1 MTHVRAVPRVQ
12 IDEAAVRSLIGAS
25 RPTPLSIGIATSTH
39 TWWCPTSGRLASKG
53 RDGEVTTEL
62 VAGRSYSRPEGV
74 EHEVHNANPFE
85 FVFLAIEI
93 KQRP

>member
-39 TWWCPTSGRLASKG
+39 TWWCP
-53 RDGEVTTEL
+53 
-62 VAGRSYSRPEGV
+62 
-74 EHEVHNANPFE
+74 
-85 FVFLAIEI
+85 
-93 KQRP
+93 